1 MQIDLPVRRR
11 HSISLTSLVDVVFI
25 LLFFFMLAS
34 SYQSWRSI
42 DLSLAGSG
50 DAPLEP
56 GAELQVLRQLAD
68 GSLLLQDVP
77 LDIEE
82 IEAQVR
88 ERPQLKLVVQPG
100 EGVDLQSTIALMDR
114 LRRAGAQLAL
124 GRLESSP

>member
-1 MQIDLPVRRR
+1 MQIDMPLRRR

-50 DAPLEP
+50 DQPVEP

-68 GSLLLQDVP
+68 GALLLQDAP

-82 IEAQVR
+82 IEVLVR

-100 EGVDLQSTIALMDR
+100 EGVDLQSTITLMDR

-124 GRLESSP
+124 GRLENTP

>member
-1 MQIDLPVRRR
+1 MQIDMPLRRR

-50 DAPLEP
+50 DQPVEP

-68 GSLLLQDVP
+68 GALLLQDAP

-82 IEAQVR
+82 IEMLVR

-100 EGVDLQSTIALMDR
+100 EGVDLQSTITLMDR

-124 GRLESSP
+124 GRLENTP